1 MLQRA
6 SAALIALG
14 VVLALSMQFYLNGA
28 KPGLEPWGSRA
39 WDLMRYFTI
48 LTNSLVGFVMVRAAL
63 GTPQS
68 RHLHATAALNIA
80 MVGIIFQL
88 LLAPPEAK
96 TGLDFWPDFLFH
108 AGIPLASLLWWF
120 AFAPRPECLRDVRWW
135 MIWPVAYCI
144 YILIRAQFDGNYV
157 YFFLDI
163 ARFGGA
169 VIARN
174 ILGLVLV
181 FALFGCLMVLGQR
194 LIRR

>member
-1 MLQRA
+1 MKQF

-14 VVLALSMQFYLNGA
+14 VIVALVLQFYLNGA
-28 KPGLEPWGSRA
+28 TPGLEPWGTRA
-39 WDLMRYFTI
+39 WDMLRYFTI
-48 LTNSLVGFVMVRAAL
+48 LTNSLVAFVMIREVMAI
-63 GTPQS
+63 PQS

-108 AGIPLASLLWWF
+108 AGVPIATLLWWL
-120 AFAPRPECLRDVRWW
+120 AYAPRPDGFRDIGWW

-163 ARFGGA
+163 AQFGGA

-174 ILGLVLV
+174 IVGLVLV
-181 FALFGCLMVLGQR
+181 FALFGSLMVLARR

>member
-1 MLQRA
+1 MKQF
-6 SAALIALG
+6 SAAMIALG
-14 VVLALSMQFYLNGA
+14 VLVALALQFHLNGA
-28 KPGLEPWGSRA
+28 TPGLEPWGIRA

-48 LTNSLVGFVMVRAAL
+48 LTNSLVAFVMIRDVL

-108 AGIPLASLLWWF
+108 AAVPMATLLWWL
-120 AFAPRPECLRDVRWW
+120 AFAPRPEGFRDIGWW

-163 ARFGGA
+163 ATFGGA

-174 ILGLVLV
+174 IFGLVVV
-181 FALFGCLMVLGQR
+181 FALFGALMVGAR
-194 LIRR
+194 KLIRR

>member
-1 MLQRA
+1 MKQL

-14 VVLALSMQFYLNGA
+14 VLVALVLQFYLNGA
-28 KPGLEPWGSRA
+28 KPGLEPWGIRA
-39 WDLMRYFTI
+39 WDLLRYFTI
-48 LTNSLVGFVMVRAAL
+48 LTNSLVAFVMIREVM
-63 GTPQS
+63 GTQQS
-68 RHLHATAALNIA
+68 RHLHATAALNIT

-108 AGIPLASLLWWF
+108 AAVPLATLLWWL
-120 AFAPRPECLRDVRWW
+120 AYAPKPEGLRDVRWW

-144 YILIRAQFDGNYV
+144 YILIRAQFDANYV

-163 ARFGGA
+163 AKFGGA

-174 ILGLVLV
+174 IVGLVVV
-181 FALFGCLMVLGQR
+181 FALFGCLMVLAKR